1 MSTVNIEVEL
11 TDQSKE
17 ILNEIFKDEES
28 KLSIIK
34 NTVKFVSQVIS
45 KDKLRKYT
53 NEIKNIIEIEK
64 GNGSEIIESVE
75 ILISIRKIIE
85 DLYNYLESIKKS
97 LLDKSSRNFIKN
109 NIDLI
114 QQVVIILAIQGLDE
128 INIINRDTLVNI
140 LSFVKTVNNISINMK
155 IKNFFLTCCFK
166 KTE

>member
-1 MSTVNIEVEL
+1 MTTVNIDIEL

-17 ILNEIFKDEES
+17 ILKEIFKDEES

-34 NTVKFVSQVIS
+34 DTVKFVSQIIS
-45 KDKLRKYT
+45 KDKLEKYT
-53 NEIKNIIEIEK
+53 NEIKRIIEIEK
-64 GNGSEIIESVE
+64 GNGSEVIESVE

-128 INIINRDTLVNI
+128 INVINKDTLIKI

-155 IKNFFLTCCFK
+155 IRNFFLTCCFK

>member
-1 MSTVNIEVEL
+1 MTTLNIDVEL

-28 KLSIIK
+28 KLAIIK
-34 NTVKFVSQVIS
+34 DTVKFVTQIIS
-45 KDKLRKYT
+45 KDKLEKYT
-53 NEIKNIIEIEK
+53 NEIKRIIEIEK
-64 GNGSEIIESVE
+64 GNGSEIVESVE

-128 INIINRDTLVNI
+128 TNIINKDTLVNI

-155 IKNFFLTCCFK
+155 IRNFFLTCCFK
-166 KTE
+166 NIE

>member
-1 MSTVNIEVEL
+1 MTTLNIDVEL

-28 KLSIIK
+28 KLAIIK
-34 NTVKFVSQVIS
+34 DTVKFVTQIIS
-45 KDKLRKYT
+45 KDKLEKYT
-53 NEIKNIIEIEK
+53 NEIKRIIEIEK
-64 GNGSEIIESVE
+64 GNGSEIVESVE

-128 INIINRDTLVNI
+128 TNIINKDTLINI

-155 IKNFFLTCCFK
+155 IRNFFLTCCFK
-166 KTE
+166 NIE

>member
-1 MSTVNIEVEL
+1 MTTVNIDIEL

-17 ILNEIFKDEES
+17 ILKEIFKDEES

-34 NTVKFVSQVIS
+34 DTVKFVSQIIS
-45 KDKLRKYT
+45 KDKLEKYT
-53 NEIKNIIEIEK
+53 NEIKRIIEIEK
-64 GNGSEIIESVE
+64 GNGSEVIESVE

-128 INIINRDTLVNI
+128 INVINKDTLIKI

-155 IKNFFLTCCFK
+155 IRNFF
-166 KTE
+166 

>member
-1 MSTVNIEVEL
+1 MTTVNIDIEL
-11 TDQSKE
+11 TNQSKE
-17 ILNEIFKDEES
+17 ILKEIFKDDES

-34 NTVKFVSQVIS
+34 DTVKFVSQIIS
-45 KDKLRKYT
+45 KDKLEKYT
-53 NEIKNIIEIEK
+53 NEIKRIIEIEK
-64 GNGSEIIESVE
+64 GNGSEVIESVE

-128 INIINRDTLVNI
+128 INVINKDTLIKI

-155 IKNFFLTCCFK
+155 IRNFFLTCCFK